1 MLLHAGGQHV
11 CSWLVSYI
19 NMSATDT
26 ADVKPLD
33 QSASSA
39 LRARDR
45 PASSALRA
53 RHRPAS
59 SALRARDRPAAAVL
73 KRKPARRFSDEDAAE
88 NGSVKDA
95 GRHTAPDSFGARNKV
110 AMARPARPKSQVA
123 LGCTTHAS
131 SSTSSTPS
139 ALQNVIHVQDEHDI
153 QKEKQSD
160 RRCLLRELGVPE
172 SFPISLAMEIPSEY
186 FWNDQHPAECS
197 CHWCAVLFGWS
208 PS

>member
-88 NGSVKDA
+88 KGSVRDDA
-95 GRHTAPDSFGARNKV
+95 AGLIALGTKTFCVESTAAREV
-110 AMARPARPKSQVA
+110 AMACR
-123 LGCTTHAS
+123 G
-131 SSTSSTPS
+131 
-139 ALQNVIHVQDEHDI
+139 
-153 QKEKQSD
+153 
-160 RRCLLRELGVPE
+160 LRGLMAKKR
-172 SFPISLAMEIPSEY
+172 L
-186 FWNDQHPAECS
+186 W
-197 CHWCAVLFGWS
+197 
-208 PS
+208 